1 MKTTKDTQDASG
13 GRQNPSPTSAA
24 LFKLGNRNEN
34 EEFRSKRTGR
44 AAAQA

>member
-1 MKTTKDTQDASG
+1 MKTTKDT
-13 GRQNPSPTSAA
+13 

-44 AAAQA
+44 AAAQV